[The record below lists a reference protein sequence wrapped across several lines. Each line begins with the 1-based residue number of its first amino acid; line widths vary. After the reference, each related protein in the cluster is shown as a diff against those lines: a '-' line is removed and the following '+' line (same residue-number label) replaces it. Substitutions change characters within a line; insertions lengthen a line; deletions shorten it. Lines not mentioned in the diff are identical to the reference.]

1 MLEVV
6 GAAAL
11 MDEAV
16 VVISHL
22 ACQLSCF
29 LMAQFMF
36 EQVSLRRNPYLNEK
50 ISRIQLPSSILF
62 LISGLTSR
70 IQPIILHIIV
80 ANHRYDLSTLSVHYN
95 YNAIDELML
104 IFQQRAS

>member
-1 MLEVV
+1 VV
-6 GAAAL
+6 EAAAS

-16 VVISHL
+16 VIISHL
-22 ACQLSCF
+22 FCQLSCF

-50 ISRIQLPSSILF
+50 ISRIQLPSSILL

-70 IQPIILHIIV
+70 IQPIILHIFV

-95 YNAIDELML
+95 AIDELML

>member
-1 MLEVV
+1 LLEVV
-6 GAAAL
+6 GAAAS

-36 EQVSLRRNPYLNEK
+36 EQISLRRNPYLNEK
-50 ISRIQLPSSILF
+50 ISRIQLPSSIDTTLLG
-62 LISGLTSR
+62 LIDG
-70 IQPIILHIIV
+70 
-80 ANHRYDLSTLSVHYN
+80 AYNNLS
-95 YNAIDELML
+95 IKIMIML
-104 IFQQRAS
+104 